1 MKTKAFTFI
10 ELLIVVSI
18 IAILS
23 SILVH
28 GAKERRADAEF
39 KKVLGYATE
48 IKGRLGHSLI
58 AEWKMDVVDNNKE
71 VIYDSG
77 RLSITGTGSGI
88 TAETNCPENKC
99 IRFNGEGEI
108 EFDFPE
114 IKARTICFW
123 GKGGEIELMGMS
135 FTAQDKWQ
143 FFCESISEDIQYS
156 IIDGNVVASKSVNSI
171 FEWENQC
178 LLEGTDVYI
187 DDIMIFE
194 DSIF

>member
-58 AEWKMDVVDNNKE
+58 A
-71 VIYDSG
+71 
-77 RLSITGTGSGI
+77 
-88 TAETNCPENKC
+88 
-99 IRFNGEGEI
+99 
-108 EFDFPE
+108 
-114 IKARTICFW
+114 
-123 GKGGEIELMGMS
+123 
-135 FTAQDKWQ
+135 
-143 FFCESISEDIQYS
+143 
-156 IIDGNVVASKSVNSI
+156 
-171 FEWENQC
+171 
-178 LLEGTDVYI
+178 
-187 DDIMIFE
+187 
-194 DSIF
+194 

>member
-58 AEWKMDVVDNNKE
+58 AEWKMDVVDNNE

-99 IRFNGEGEI
+99 IQLSGEI

-114 IKARTICFW
+114 IKAKTICFW
-123 GKGGEIELMGMS
+123 GKGGEIELMGMF

-156 IIDGNVVASKSVNSI
+156 IIDGNVVASNPI
-171 FEWENQC
+171 FEWEGEKY
-178 LLEGTDVYI
+178 LKGTNVYI

>member
-58 AEWKMDVVDNNKE
+58 AEWKMDVVDNNK

-77 RLSITGTGSGI
+77 RLSITGTGSNI
-88 TAETNCPENKC
+88 TTETNCPENKC
-99 IRFNGEGEI
+99 IQLNGEI
-108 EFDFPE
+108 EFNFPK

-123 GKGGEIELMGMS
+123 GKGSGEIELMEMP

-143 FFCESISEDIQYS
+143 FFCESISEEYMQYS
-156 IIDGNVVASKSVNSI
+156 IVDGDVVKSEPVSSI
-171 FEWENQC
+171 FEWENQYS
-178 LLEGTDVYI
+178 LEGTNVYI

>member
-58 AEWKMDVVDNNKE
+58 AEWKMDVVDNNE

-99 IRFNGEGEI
+99 IQLSGEI

-114 IKARTICFW
+114 IKAKTICFW
-123 GKGGEIELMGMS
+123 GKGGEIELMGMF

-156 IIDGNVVASKSVNSI
+156 IIDGNVVASNPI
-171 FEWENQC
+171 FEWEGEKYLKGIN
-178 LLEGTDVYI
+178 VYI

>member
-58 AEWKMDVVDNNKE
+58 AEWKMDVVDNDK

-77 RLSITGTGSGI
+77 RLSITGTGSNI
-88 TAETNCPENKC
+88 TTETNCPENKC
-99 IRFNGEGEI
+99 IRFNGEI
-108 EFDFPE
+108 EFNFPK

-123 GKGGEIELMGMS
+123 GKGGDIELMEMS

-156 IIDGNVVASKSVNSI
+156 IIDGNVVKSELVSSI
-171 FEWENQC
+171 FEWENQYS
-178 LLEGTDVYI
+178 LKGINVYI

>member
-58 AEWKMDVVDNNKE
+58 AEWKMDVVDNDK

-77 RLSITGTGSGI
+77 RLSITGTGSNI
-88 TAETNCPENKC
+88 TIETNCPENKC
-99 IRFNGEGEI
+99 IRFNDEI
-108 EFDFPE
+108 EFNFPK

-123 GKGGEIELMGMS
+123 GKGSGEIELMEMP

-143 FFCESISEDIQYS
+143 FFCESISEGMQYS
-156 IIDGNVVASKSVNSI
+156 IIDGNVVDSKSVNSI
-171 FEWENQC
+171 FEWENQYS
-178 LLEGTDVYI
+178 LKGTNVYI

>member
-58 AEWKMDVVDNNKE
+58 AEWKMDVVDNNK

-99 IRFNGEGEI
+99 IQLSGEI
-108 EFDFPE
+108 EFNFPK

-123 GKGGEIELMGMS
+123 GKGGDIELMEMS

-156 IIDGNVVASKSVNSI
+156 IIDGNVVKSELVSSI
-171 FEWENQC
+171 FEWENQYS
-178 LLEGTDVYI
+178 LKGINVYI

>member
-58 AEWKMDVVDNNKE
+58 AEWKMDVVDNNK

-77 RLSITGTGSGI
+77 RLSITGTGSNI
-88 TAETNCPENKC
+88 TTETNCPENKC
-99 IRFNGEGEI
+99 IQLNGEI
-108 EFDFPE
+108 EFNFPK
-114 IKARTICFW
+114 IKVKTICFW
-123 GKGGEIELMGMS
+123 GKGGDIELMEMS

-156 IIDGNVVASKSVNSI
+156 IIDGNVVKSELVSSI
-171 FEWENQC
+171 FEWENQYS
-178 LLEGTDVYI
+178 LKGINVYI

>member
-58 AEWKMDVVDNNKE
+58 AEWKMDVVDNNE

-99 IRFNGEGEI
+99 IQLSGEI

-114 IKARTICFW
+114 IKAKTICFW
-123 GKGGEIELMGMS
+123 GKGGEIELMGMF

-156 IIDGNVVASKSVNSI
+156 IIDGNVVASDPI
-171 FEWENQC
+171 FEWEGEKYLKGIN
-178 LLEGTDVYI
+178 VYI